1 MKTIDPDLF
10 DKIMSLQDSERLDL
24 FEFLGASQADEK
36 TMETLIEEIES
47 SIKKNRESRFL
58 KSN

>member
-47 SIKKNRESRFL
+47 SIKKTVNHDF
-58 KSN
+58 